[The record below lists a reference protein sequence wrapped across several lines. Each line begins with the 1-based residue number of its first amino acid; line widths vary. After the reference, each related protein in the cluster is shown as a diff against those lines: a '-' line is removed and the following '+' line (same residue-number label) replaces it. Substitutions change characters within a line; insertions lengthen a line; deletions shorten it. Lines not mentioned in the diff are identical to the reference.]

1 MHELAM
7 ASEEGSLHLRGEA
20 LGSLG
25 TVFQPLVFAWF
36 ASFAV
41 ISNCGVWVEGNLVM
55 LIRPS
60 RNSGFTL
67 AEVVVLL
74 AIVVLLL
81 TLAVPNYVRE
91 RRTVQRE
98 ACIEQLRQ
106 IGAAKDRWAT
116 ENHKSAGAAVTASD
130 LVKYLKHGQMPV
142 CPAGGE
148 YTINPV
154 GTAPSCSLGAR
165 LGHKL

>member
-1 MHELAM
+1 
-7 ASEEGSLHLRGEA
+7 
-20 LGSLG
+20 
-25 TVFQPLVFAWF
+25 
-36 ASFAV
+36 
-41 ISNCGVWVEGNLVM
+41 M
-55 LIRPS
+55 LIRPT
-60 RNSGFTL
+60 RKSGFTL
-67 AEVVVLL
+67 VEVVVLL
-74 AIVVLLL
+74 AIVLLLL

-116 ENHKSAGAAVTASD
+116 QNRKSAGTVVSASD

-148 YTINPV
+148 YAINPV
-154 GTAPSCSLGAR
+154 GVAPTCSLGVS